1 MNWLSQ
7 MFAVALYNLRT
18 VPERKGAALAAAVGI
33 AGVVTVLVGMLSIAV
48 GFHKTMTA
56 TGADD
61 VVIVLRGGANNEM
74 SSGLTYED
82 TRVISDAPGIART
95 EGPIASAELFVIISL
110 PKRSTGTDANVPFR
124 GVQPGAFAVRGNIKM
139 IEGRRFEPGRNEIIA
154 GKGAAREFGGLNV
167 GRKLHI
173 GQNEWEVVGIFTA
186 EGGSPESEIWTDAGV
201 LQPAYHRGNSFQA
214 VYAKLSSPKEF
225 QTFKDSLSSNPQLN
239 VKIQTQ
245 KEYNAE
251 QSTMMTTLIRVI
263 GGGIAILMGL
273 GALFGALNT
282 MFGAVAARTR
292 EIATLRALGFGASP
306 VVFSV
311 LVESLVLAL
320 IGGAVGAAAAY
331 FAFNGLQTA
340 TMNFQ
345 TFSQVAFSFVVSPQL
360 LVLAVIVAAFIG
372 LVGGIFPAVRAA
384 RIPIAA
390 GLRES

>member
-1 MNWLSQ
+1 
-7 MFAVALYNLRT
+7 

-82 TRVISDAPGIART
+82 TRVISDAPGIAGT

-139 IEGRRFEPGRNEIIA
+139 IQGRSFESGRNEIIA

>member
-1 MNWLSQ
+1 
-7 MFAVALYNLRT
+7 
-18 VPERKGAALAAAVGI
+18 
-33 AGVVTVLVGMLSIAV
+33 
-48 GFHKTMTA
+48 
-56 TGADD
+56 
-61 VVIVLRGGANNEM
+61 
-74 SSGLTYED
+74 
-82 TRVISDAPGIART
+82 VISDAPGIART

-139 IEGRRFEPGRNEIIA
+139 IQGRSFESGRNEIIA

-173 GQNEWEVVGIFTA
+173 GQNEWEVVGIFAA

-292 EIATLRALGFGASP
+292 EIATLRALGFGAGP

-320 IGGAVGAAAAY
+320 IGGAVGATAAY